1 MILEAENQI
10 SKTDLQKLETERQI
24 QKEGY
29 VRMIRNKKEQNHG
42 THIGG

>member
-29 VRMIRNKKEQNHG
+29 VRMIRNKKEQ
-42 THIGG
+42 I

>member
-1 MILEAENQI
+1 MILETENQI

-29 VRMIRNKKEQNHG
+29 VRMIRNKKEQ
-42 THIGG
+42 I

>member
-29 VRMIRNKKEQNHG
+29 VRMIRNKKRTNIE
-42 THIGG
+42 